1 MKTVIVM
8 MILMSFSGCNLD
20 FLDSKE
26 ETTPVIIEDAVLS
39 DTPALPAKQEQSLRY
54 PPVPPKL

>member
-1 MKTVIVM
+1 
-8 MILMSFSGCNLD
+8 MSFSGCNLD